1 MSSVAWADRD
11 ATVYV
16 RFQFFLGAVYDE
28 RQSND
33 KHMSEP
39 KGDEDKRYPSEQAI
53 VALLL
58 WMCLYELQANP
69 IQDII
74 LRLVLC

>member
-1 MSSVAWADRD
+1 
-11 ATVYV
+11 
-16 RFQFFLGAVYDE
+16 
-28 RQSND
+28 
-33 KHMSEP
+33 MSEP